1 MNKQEVLALA
11 CLLLAG
17 GCSAPRSFSVE
28 DGVVREEKA
37 GKSTPLV
44 RTEVIGLLQVD
55 AASVYRQMIE
65 YFVPGVVLSDGLPKQ
80 TVQRETCRLEASLAF
95 KPGSTELLPSYG
107 GNRVELDRLRRE
119 LQGLAAKGEGLQHVR
134 ITGYAAPDGNTAKNE
149 ELALGRAVRF
159 RRYLSQESGIPE
171 QKIVVDQCS
180 EDWDGLNRLAREA
193 GKPYASQV
201 ASVLAR
207 TSDPDSRRKALKA
220 LGGGKVWK
228 DMEKSLFAG
237 LRRMQ
242 LTVEYDRA
250 VLSSGTGVSA
260 SSTADVLSLVTAFN
274 ERPETLGCD
283 ELASLAE
290 VYRPGTEQYREVY
303 EVAAYRFPDCALAQ
317 LNAGA
322 AAIENGDVE
331 AARFFLDRVQDDSR
345 SWINLGVLCLLED
358 NNEEAVNWFR
368 KAMPVRPAKARKNM
382 EWVKQLTN

>member
-1 MNKQEVLALA
+1 M
-11 CLLLAG
+11 
-17 GCSAPRSFSVE
+17 
-28 DGVVREEKA
+28 
-37 GKSTPLV
+37 
-44 RTEVIGLLQVD
+44 
-55 AASVYRQMIE
+55 
-65 YFVPGVVLSDGLPKQ
+65 
-80 TVQRETCRLEASLAF
+80 
-95 KPGSTELLPSYG
+95 
-107 GNRVELDRLRRE
+107 
-119 LQGLAAKGEGLQHVR
+119 
-134 ITGYAAPDGNTAKNE
+134 
-149 ELALGRAVRF
+149 
-159 RRYLSQESGIPE
+159 
-171 QKIVVDQCS
+171 VDQCS

-260 SSTADVLSLVTAFN
+260 ASTADVLSLVTAFN